1 MLDLMIGVTFPVW
14 ERKKK
19 KDVVE
24 AVTRNFLL
32 LQLEVLLTCRK
43 VAET

>member
-1 MLDLMIGVTFPVW
+1 MLDLMIRVTFSVW

-24 AVTRNFLL
+24 AVMRNFLL
-32 LQLEVLLTCRK
+32 LQSEVLLTCRK
-43 VAET
+43 VAEM

>member
-1 MLDLMIGVTFPVW
+1 MLDLMIRVTFSVW

-24 AVTRNFLL
+24 AVMRNFLL
-32 LQLEVLLTCRK
+32 LQSEVLLTCRK